1 MESLNAYDGCLYL
14 FVSDGHPFSRV
25 SRFSRMKRGDEMKT
39 RVLAVVQSAIF
50 LSAFCLLANSAMAQG
65 ASTPKAQPKKDSKE
79 VCEPPLGPMRFGEKP
94 DAQTSER
101 MKALFDADQSSRRVM
116 MNQKELW
123 PKLEEEDRAR
133 RVEVMKYLEN
143 GKLAAA
149 DDFYYAALIF
159 QHGNCADHFKLSNQ
173 LAEKSMSLG
182 NHDARWL
189 YAASLD
195 RYLMTLG
202 KPQKFGTQYVKNK
215 ESGRWE
221 LYTVDPATT
230 DEERAH
236 YDVPPLAETRKQ
248 LDEMNRKPPR

>member
-1 MESLNAYDGCLYL
+1 
-14 FVSDGHPFSRV
+14 
-25 SRFSRMKRGDEMKT
+25 MKT
-39 RVLAVVQSAIF
+39 RVLAVVQAIIF
-50 LSAFCLLANSAMAQG
+50 LSAFCSLAIATSAQG
-65 ASTPKAQPKKDSKE
+65 AATPKAQAAKSSKE
-79 VCEPPLGPMRFGEKP
+79 ACEPALGQIRFGGKP
-94 DAQTSER
+94 DAQISER
-101 MKALFDADQSSRRVM
+101 MKALFDADQSSRRGM
-116 MNQKELW
+116 MNNKELW

-133 RVEVMKYLEN
+133 RVEVTTYLEN

-173 LAEKSMSLG
+173 LAEKSMNLG

-215 ESGRWE
+215 ESGKWE
-221 LYTVDPATT
+221 LYSVDPATT

-248 LDEMNRKPPR
+248 LDEMNRKPQR

>member
-1 MESLNAYDGCLYL
+1 
-14 FVSDGHPFSRV
+14 
-25 SRFSRMKRGDEMKT
+25 MKT
-39 RVLAVVQSAIF
+39 RVLAVVQAIIF
-50 LSAFCLLANSAMAQG
+50 LSAFCSLAITTSAQG
-65 ASTPKAQPKKDSKE
+65 AATPKAQAAKSSKE
-79 VCEPPLGPMRFGEKP
+79 ACEPALGPMRFGEKR

-101 MKALFDADQSSRRVM
+101 MKAFFDADQSSRRGISKH
-116 MNQKELW
+116 KELW

-133 RVEVMKYLEN
+133 RVEVMTYLEN

-173 LAEKSMSLG
+173 LAEKSMNLG

-189 YAASLD
+189 FAASLD

-202 KPQKFGTQYVKNK
+202 KPQKFGTQYVQNK
-215 ESGRWE
+215 KSGKWE
-221 LYTVDPATT
+221 LYPVDPATT

-236 YDVPPLAETRKQ
+236 YDVPSLAETRKQ
-248 LDEMNRKPPR
+248 LDEMNRKPQP